1 MAESYAKHLDRLEHS
16 RHAKRERGDRSQL
29 RGPAAVT
36 TFRESTATP
45 MSIMPGEDRASVAT
59 GGAQQGSKHRGPT
72 DLLSMAEARHH
83 CIGLRSLY
91 VSMYRGQRFVAAC
104 AGRE

>member
-1 MAESYAKHLDRLEHS
+1 MAESYATGWS
-16 RHAKRERGDRSQL
+16 IAGTPRERGDRPQL

-59 GGAQQGSKHRGPT
+59 GGATGNKHRGP
-72 DLLSMAEARHH
+72 DDVLSMAGAR
-83 CIGLRSLY
+83 ITAL
-91 VSMYRGQRFVAAC
+91 VC
-104 AGRE
+104 ARYT